1 MTLAER
7 ILAQLEDRPL
17 SVDRL
22 AKALSLRPM
31 QRPEL
36 NRELTLLH
44 RAKRIIYG
52 RGEWSIADA
61 PEMEKRADAPFPMMP
76 GVEDDPVPTTERAPR
91 PNSPEHHS
99 TAKDRRAAILTMLE
113 GGAMARRDIAER
125 LGLDSQDRNLD
136 NALGRLRAAGQINQL
151 SRGVWA
157 LGDTPQS
164 DLKTA
169 LKRMLDTNPAASAD
183 AGPNEPGPLVDE
195 TDQEHT
201 PLSATGAA
209 VSTPSNRTEGGESL
223 RSQRRVLT
231 NGVTNEA
238 EKINTPV
245 VSISTCGIDKDASP
259 EVMSA
264 IGEMARRFVDRGK
277 YDKPKQVNFRI
288 QPGANGFI
296 VHREFA
302 TIATDPP
309 GVFNR
314 FDDLIEFLRG
324 EYFA

>member
-22 AKALSLRPM
+22 AKSLSLRPM

-52 RGEWSIADA
+52 RGEWSIADV
-61 PEMEKRADAPFPMMP
+61 PPTDRADAPF
-76 GVEDDPVPTTERAPR
+76 DPVPATEESRPPR
-91 PNSPEHHS
+91 PNSPEHHA

-113 GGAMARRDIAER
+113 GGEMARKDIAER

-136 NALGRLRAAGQINQL
+136 NALGRLRAAGQITQV
-151 SRGVWA
+151 SRGIWA

-195 TDQEHT
+195 TDQLDT
-201 PLSATGAA
+201 VDAPTFIG
-209 VSTPSNRTEGGESL
+209 
-223 RSQRRVLT
+223 
-231 NGVTNEA
+231 
-238 EKINTPV
+238 NTIADV
-245 VSISTCGIDKDASP
+245 ADRYV
-259 EVMSA
+259 E
-264 IGEMARRFVDRGK
+264 RGK
-277 YDKPKQVNFRI
+277 FDKPKQTIFRI
-288 QPGANGFI
+288 QPGTNGFI
-296 VHREFA
+296 VYKDFSQV
-302 TIATDPP
+302 ATDPP
-309 GVFNR
+309 GVFNH
-314 FDDLIEFLRG
+314 FDDLVAFLRE